1 MKVFNL
7 YYNIWNVNVNFITL
21 VDVTNIVE
29 RVKNFSIYIYPYIY
43 IWNIFSNE
51 DYKLNINNVNS
62 SKSIYI

>member
-21 VDVTNIVE
+21 VDVTNIEE

-43 IWNIFSNE
+43 ISGISFLMKITNWTLIM
-51 DYKLNINNVNS
+51 
-62 SKSIYI
+62 